1 MRGRGTGA
9 ARRRRRTIVALAAAV
24 CASAAVL
31 TAIALL
37 REGPAGR
44 TGPSLSPSA
53 ISSAKP
59 STPTGTGR
67 PAAASPMPGTLRGLP
82 VVAATDYGADGG
94 DTSDDT
100 AAVEAAVRAVA
111 GRDVVLYFPPGTY
124 ELGDLTVPGGVR
136 LAGAGAAF
144 TWLRGAI
151 EMGGDCR
158 MTDLKAGIAGR
169 AFRFVPGATR
179 TTLDRVEFVG
189 GGSMTSG
196 EDQGVIRFSAGRSA
210 SFILFRDCVIG
221 ANSADGN
228 GVSIVDNGWSGA
240 TYHDLTWQRC
250 TFRGSPRMS
259 LECIQREDGSHE
271 PTTGYRAID
280 LIDCVFRPSG
290 SETVS
295 YDAVRDAG
303 YSLISGCTFE
313 GAGWNEAYPWGQGV
327 EFNRTREMVFT
338 GNTVYRCR
346 EAMINHSGELG
357 VTTGTVFRD
366 NVFDTRTSSIP
377 QVPTRPVQV
386 IYFNQVSGARFS
398 GNQVTGDVGGELA
411 YISRS
416 SGNRFTG
423 NRFTDLR
430 PGVSAFACVKLTDGS
445 TDNHFARDTFR
456 TSSPQGALILQDGSP
471 GNAIT
476 DCVFFTGGRP
486 AVTAEPGSEPVL
498 RGNVYR

>member
-1 MRGRGTGA
+1 MPAPGA
-9 ARRRRRTIVALAAAV
+9 L
-24 CASAAVL
+24 
-31 TAIALL
+31 
-37 REGPAGR
+37 G
-44 TGPSLSPSA
+44 
-53 ISSAKP
+53 
-59 STPTGTGR
+59 
-67 PAAASPMPGTLRGLP
+67 GLP

-100 AAVEAAVRAVA
+100 AAVEAALRAVA
-111 GRDVVLYFPPGTY
+111 GRDVVLYFPEGTY
-124 ELGDLTVPGGVR
+124 ELGDLRTPAGVR
-136 LAGAGAAF
+136 LAGAGADL

-151 EMGGDCR
+151 ELGGDCR
-158 MTDLKAGIAGR
+158 MADLKVGVAGR
-169 AFRFVPGATR
+169 AFRFVPGAAR

-196 EDQGVIRFSAGRSA
+196 EDQGVIRFSAGRNA

-250 TFRGSPRMS
+250 TFEGSPRMS
-259 LECIQREDGSHE
+259 FECIQRADGTHE

-290 SETVS
+290 SEAVS
-295 YDAVRDAG
+295 FDAVEDAG

-327 EFNRTREMVFT
+327 EFNRTRDMVFA

-357 VTTGTVFRD
+357 VTTGTVLRD
-366 NVFDTRTSSIP
+366 NVFDGSRSRIP
-377 QVPTRPVQV
+377 DVPTRSVQV
-386 IYFNQVSGARFS
+386 IYFNQVSGALFS
-398 GNQVTGDVGGELA
+398 GNVVRSDVGGELLYA
-411 YISRS
+411 SRS
-416 SGNRFTG
+416 SGNRFSG

-430 PGVSAFACVKLTDGS
+430 RGVSAFACVKLTAAS
-445 TDNHFARDTFR
+445 TDNRFRGDLFR
-456 TSSPQGALILQDGSP
+456 TTSPQGAVRLQDASVDNVIAG
-471 GNAIT
+471 
-476 DCVFFTGGRP
+476 CVFVTGGQP
-486 AVTAEPGSEPVL
+486 AVSADPGSEPVL
-498 RGNVYR
+498 RDNAFR